1 MCGLW
6 TEIPSVT
13 KHAETFANPWEGQ
26 KIQFKIKIYLECNI
40 YLFSLFEC
48 SPHPSYQSLSPD

>member
-26 KIQFKIKIYLECNI
+26 KIQFKIKIYLECKGRKVN
-40 YLFSLFEC
+40 
-48 SPHPSYQSLSPD
+48 